1 MKKLLLLFYC
11 SMLFG
16 QQFDDPANFRFSI
29 DDVRQGE
36 VALITLDTELE
47 YGWHIYAIY
56 DVPDGPESTTM
67 RVEGSI
73 VDQVGRIIEPKPMKL
88 LMKGL

>member
-11 SMLFG
+11 SILFG
-16 QQFDDPANFRFSI
+16 QQFDDPANFKFSL
-29 DDVRQGE
+29 DDVRKGE

-56 DVPDGPESTTM
+56 AVAALYAYM
-67 RVEGSI
+67 
-73 VDQVGRIIEPKPMKL
+73 L
-88 LMKGL
+88 

>member
-56 DVPDGPESTTM
+56 DVPDGGQLLI
-67 RVEGSI
+67 RLVELSNLN
-73 VDQVGRIIEPKPMKL
+73 QLKL